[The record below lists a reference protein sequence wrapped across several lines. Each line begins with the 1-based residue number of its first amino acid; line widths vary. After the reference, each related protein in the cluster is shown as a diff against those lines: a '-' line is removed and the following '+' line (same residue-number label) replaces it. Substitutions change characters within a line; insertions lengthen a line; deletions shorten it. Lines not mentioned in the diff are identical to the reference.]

1 MLFNANEHVIGD
13 EIRAKQDEFGSLMQ
27 LGQKMYGRQPGQK
40 TEEKI
45 NSLGEDR
52 KVVLRGWQVFNREA
66 DQLDASTSAKT
77 KLLKNL
83 SVRDNLTDVDASLK
97 RHGRLK
103 RYPVEKRVGALIEM
117 ANRLVDAGQ
126 YSSDTV
132 QDRRDMVVQA
142 REKLKANNAKKRA
155 VLDE

>member
-1 MLFNANEHVIGD
+1 MLFNNNEHVIGD

-66 DQLDASTSAKT
+66 DQLDAS
-77 KLLKNL
+77 NL
-83 SVRDNLTDVDASLK
+83 PNI
-97 RHGRLK
+97 HRL
-103 RYPVEKRVGALIEM
+103 YPF
-117 ANRLVDAGQ
+117 
-126 YSSDTV
+126 
-132 QDRRDMVVQA
+132 VVH
-142 REKLKANNAKKRA
+142 KYITFGL
-155 VLDE
+155 